1 MAVAALT
8 TALWAGGCGSDGGDA
23 ETTQG
28 DGSYSVAQLVVLRGE
43 GQAQRSLEVLLTRN
57 SPNAFFSPNAWVLP
71 SGAVESDKG
80 GEEAART
87 AAVQALAQ
95 QGGIKV
101 SDAELVPYAHW
112 IVPGFDTI
120 YYLALAPRHSM
131 PRPDGTETVDADWFE
146 PRRAL
151 AMRRAGDLPMDY
163 LTIKQLESLI
173 GFATTANA
181 LKTTSAGEVQ
191 PVHLEI
197 VGEGDK
203 ERAVLPEDAPR
214 D

>member
-8 TALWAGGCGSDGGDA
+8 TALWAGGCGSVGGVA

-28 DGSYSVAQLVVLRGE
+28 DGSYSVAQLIVLRGE
-43 GQAQRSLEVLLTRN
+43 GQAQRLEVLLTRN

-131 PRPDGTETVDADWFE
+131 PRPDGTETVDAGWFE